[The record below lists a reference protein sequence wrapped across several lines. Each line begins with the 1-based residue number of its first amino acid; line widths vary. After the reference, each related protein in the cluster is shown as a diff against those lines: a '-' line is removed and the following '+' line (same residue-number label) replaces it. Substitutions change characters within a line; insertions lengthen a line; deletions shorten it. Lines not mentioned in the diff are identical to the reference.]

1 MYCIISPEA
10 EFLDVIGT
18 KVLRVFFLAIHSRL
32 YSGFYSLLPLS
43 KSGLKLRVCNVN
55 IVYENQKSEN
65 SQDYAQKPRRNCTLM
80 NSASVLKIAR
90 YP

>member
-1 MYCIISPEA
+1 MYCIISTEA
-10 EFLDVIGT
+10 EFLDVIRT
-18 KVLRVFFLAIHSRL
+18 KAFRVFLLAIHSRL

-65 SQDYAQKPRRNCTLM
+65 SQDYSQKPR
-80 NSASVLKIAR
+80 
-90 YP
+90 